1 MTTSV
6 GAGRMTTAPPI
17 PSRPPANRALRIL
30 LLACVAV
37 AVIVGLVVAVN
48 LLPSHHKTA
57 TATATATAPT
67 PSADPSPMPSISTS
81 TSSAIVATSGP
92 VTTAPGDPQAALKA
106 QIVSAYA
113 HFLAVTNQVF
123 DSTTLDVNTFNTV
136 ATGDEFVH
144 LTELALQQRGHG
156 YVSTGVTHVVSTSV
170 VVAPA
175 GTSATVTACLDLSG
189 ISTTNAKTGQVV
201 GHEASGHQVEVVY
214 MTAVPP
220 AWKVSGGPPQ
230 PTAGSC

>member
-1 MTTSV
+1 
-6 GAGRMTTAPPI
+6 MTTAPPI
-17 PSRPPANRALRIL
+17 PSGPPGSRALRIL

-37 AVIVGLVVAVN
+37 AVVVGLVVAASQF
-48 LLPSHHKTA
+48 PSHHKAA
-57 TATATATAPT
+57 TATATAST
-67 PSADPSPMPSISTS
+67 PSTDPSPMPSISTS

-92 VTTAPGDPQAALKA
+92 VTTAPVDPQAALKA
-106 QIVSAYA
+106 QIASAYA